1 MKWAGIGN
9 REQGTGN
16 VGCEDVGEMGS
27 FGSGANKRLVTMKT
41 NQIAGQAIIRQTKA
55 NPSENE
61 TRLTNATAKQEVV

>member
-1 MKWAGIGN
+1 
-9 REQGTGN
+9 
-16 VGCEDVGEMGS
+16 
-27 FGSGANKRLVTMKT
+27 MKT